1 METNYR
7 KLLDQMMAPY
17 DEMLQSLIGNHADY
31 SKVDYLEKHSE
42 EYGKN
47 DANYTNRLKV
57 LLAMY
62 NREDR
67 YAPHYE
73 PIVRRL
79 LVNEII
85 DRETNS
91 FQGIGDALYY
101 AVFLLQKYEREQDQ
115 ILFQQAKKANFDT
128 YAGFDPALIL
138 ETYLFSKDTAD
149 LEDCINIASE
159 LGEDVYLSLFIDL
172 WIREQTDWNKENL
185 QTLVYHEKWRNHA
198 EGEIEAFKK
207 LAEMEKI
214 EGNSSN
220 YCSTASSLAEKL
232 IETGRWDEVWETMV
246 TIIPLIT
253 KEKEWFLYG
262 LGRNIITACIHII
275 MHFGA
280 KSRQATSLW
289 QTIKGVLQP
298 AANNMGTIQYQL
310 AVSVSKFM
318 VDTKL
323 EQKLL
328 RIRKQ
333 RQ

>member
-1 METNYR
+1 METNYK

-17 DEMLQSLIGNHADY
+17 DKMLQSLISDHADF
-31 SKVDYLEKHSE
+31 SKVDYLEQHSE
-42 EYGKN
+42 EYGKS

-67 YAPHYE
+67 DSPHYE

-91 FQGIGDALYY
+91 FQGIGDALHY

-128 YAGFDPALIL
+128 YAGFDPELIL

-172 WIREQTDWNKENL
+172 WIREQTDWDKENL
-185 QTLVYHEKWRNHA
+185 RTLVYHERWRNHP
-198 EGEIEAFKK
+198 EGEIEALKK

-214 EGNSSN
+214 EENSSN

-232 IETGRWDEVWETMV
+232 IETGRWDEAWETMA

-289 QTIKGVLQP
+289 QTIKGGLQP

-318 VDTKL
+318 GDTKL

>member
-1 METNYR
+1 METNYK

-17 DEMLQSLIGNHADY
+17 DEMLQSLISDHADF
-31 SKVDYLEKHSE
+31 SKVDYLEQHSE
-42 EYGKN
+42 EYGKS

-62 NREDR
+62 NHEDR

-115 ILFQQAKKANFDT
+115 VLFQQAKKANFDT

-172 WIREQTDWNKENL
+172 WIREQTDWNKGNL
-185 QTLVYHEKWRNHA
+185 QALVYHERWRNHV
-198 EGEIEAFKK
+198 EGEIEALKK
-207 LAEMEKI
+207 LVEMEKI
-214 EGNSSN
+214 EENSSN

-232 IETGRWDEVWETMV
+232 IETGRWDEAWETMA

-262 LGRNIITACIHII
+262 LGRNIITTCIHII

-318 VDTKL
+318 SDTKL

>member
-1 METNYR
+1 METNYK

-17 DEMLQSLIGNHADY
+17 DEMLQSLISDHADY
-31 SKVDYLEKHSE
+31 SKVDYLEKYSE

-67 YAPHYE
+67 YAPYYE

-115 ILFQQAKKANFDT
+115 VLFQQAKKANFDT
-128 YAGFDPALIL
+128 YAGFDPELIL

-172 WIREQTDWNKENL
+172 WIREQTDWDKENL
-185 QTLVYHEKWRNHA
+185 RTLVYHERWRNHA
-198 EGEIEAFKK
+198 EGEIEALKK

-214 EGNSSN
+214 EENSSN

-232 IETGRWDEVWETMV
+232 IETGRWDEAWETMA

-289 QTIKGVLQP
+289 QMIKGVLQP
-298 AANNMGTIQYQL
+298 ATNNMGTIQYQL

-318 VDTKL
+318 GDTKL

>member
-1 METNYR
+1 METNY
-7 KLLDQMMAPY
+7 KNLLDQMMAPY
-17 DEMLQSLIGNHADY
+17 DEMLQSLISDHTDF
-31 SKVDYLEKHSE
+31 SKVDYLEQHSE
-42 EYGKN
+42 EYGKS

-57 LLAMY
+57 LLALY

-67 YAPHYE
+67 DSPHYE

-185 QTLVYHEKWRNHA
+185 QTLVFHERWRNHA
-198 EGEIEAFKK
+198 EGEIEALKK
-207 LAEMEKI
+207 LAKMEKI
-214 EGNSSN
+214 EGKSSN
-220 YCSTASSLAEKL
+220 YCSTASSLTEKL
-232 IETGRWDEVWETMV
+232 IETGRWDEAWETMA

-262 LGRNIITACIHII
+262 LGRNIISACSHII

-280 KSRQATSLW
+280 KSRQAASLW

-318 VDTKL
+318 GDTKL

-328 RIRKQ
+328 RIQKH